1 MVWARTKLMI
11 HDDLFRPRPKITIHY
26 TGPHPEKFYQEI
38 PLLLTSM
45 LRVHEHTIIEK
56 KFEWG
61 KGEPEKFNVKWE
73 VNKDL
78 DKFSY
83 YWVEVS
89 LSGFVSKGHGTADIE
104 INAALRTEYP
114 QDTYWERSLFYEI
127 MRMFWHSIFYSSKR
141 ERYMLEGRRTL
152 TMFADELKRLT
163 RG

>member
-11 HDDLFRPRPKITIHY
+11 HDDLFRPRPKITIKY

-56 KFEWG
+56 KFEWN
-61 KGEPEKFNVKWE
+61 KGETERFDVKWE

-83 YWVEVS
+83 YWVDVS
-89 LSGFVSKGHGTADIE
+89 LKGSVSKGHGTAEIE

-114 QDTYWERSLFYEI
+114 QDTYWERGLFYEI
-127 MRMFWHSIFYSSKR
+127 MRMFWHSTFYHSKR
-141 ERYMLEGRRTL
+141 QVYMLEGRRIL
-152 TMFADELKRLT
+152 TSFADELKRLT